1 MDFTTVITAIGS
13 VGFPI
18 VACCAMAFFFSKVNN
33 NYRTD
38 IKDLSQQHKE
48 EMAAMTEALNNNTL
62 VIQRLVDKLGG
73 DE

>member
-73 DE
+73 DD

>member
-1 MDFTTVITAIGS
+1 MDFTAVITAIGS

-73 DE
+73 DD

>member
-38 IKDLSQQHKE
+38 IKELSQQHKD

-73 DE
+73 DD

>member
-1 MDFTTVITAIGS
+1 MDFTSVITAIGS

-38 IKDLSQQHKE
+38 IKELSQQHKD

-73 DE
+73 DD